1 MENKTHYTDIESK
14 ALWYLQRYASSSENL
29 RKYLKRKV
37 QNSYLNTNSDH
48 IINSII
54 ESLENQKILDD
65 KLFSESKI
73 RNYLNKGWSLR
84 KIEFKLKEL
93 DVKDY
98 IIVDC
103 LKEAQD
109 LNKNFDLIAASRL
122 AKKKSIG
129 PYRKKELT
137 DQIKNKELGVLSR
150 AGFSYNIVKKILYE
164 MSQEELDSING

>member
-54 ESLENQKILDD
+54 DSLEKQKILDD

-93 DVKDY
+93 DVKDN

-129 PYRKKELT
+129 PYRKKESVSYTHL
-137 DQIKNKELGVLSR
+137 R
-150 AGFSYNIVKKILYE
+150 AHE
-164 MSQEELDSING
+164 T

>member
-54 ESLENQKILDD
+54 DSLEKQKILDD

-93 DVKDY
+93 DVKDN

-109 LNKNFDLIAASRL
+109 LDKNGIM
-122 AKKKSIG
+122 K
-129 PYRKKELT
+129 
-137 DQIKNKELGVLSR
+137 DQIKMMKNQMKKT
-150 AGFSYNIVKKILYE
+150 NIPNQHFGRNNLRRR
-164 MSQEELDSING
+164 

>member
-54 ESLENQKILDD
+54 DSLEKQKILDD

-93 DVKDY
+93 DVKDN

-103 LKEAQD
+103 L
-109 LNKNFDLIAASRL
+109 
-122 AKKKSIG
+122 
-129 PYRKKELT
+129 
-137 DQIKNKELGVLSR
+137 
-150 AGFSYNIVKKILYE
+150 
-164 MSQEELDSING
+164 